1 MRAIY
6 VYARVGQAAQ
16 GGRRGAQVAQS
27 RLAIHPWLGPFG
39 SFQMF
44 GSEYRYE
51 IESYETNASRKNQF
65 GSPCVPPEGDDSVP
79 CATLPSSSGSG
90 DVARLLATLLSATV
104 GLTAAVVEF
113 SKD

>member
-1 MRAIY
+1 M
-6 VYARVGQAAQ
+6 
-16 GGRRGAQVAQS
+16 
-27 RLAIHPWLGPFG
+27 
-39 SFQMF
+39 
-44 GSEYRYE
+44 
-51 IESYETNASRKNQF
+51 
-65 GSPCVPPEGDDSVP
+65 PPEGDDSVP

>member
-1 MRAIY
+1 MRGWDRQRRA
-6 VYARVGQAAQ
+6 
-16 GGRRGAQVAQS
+16 GGEAHKWQS

-51 IESYETNASRKNQF
+51 IESYVTNASRKNQF
-65 GSPCVPPEGDDSVP
+65 GSPYVPPEGDDSVP